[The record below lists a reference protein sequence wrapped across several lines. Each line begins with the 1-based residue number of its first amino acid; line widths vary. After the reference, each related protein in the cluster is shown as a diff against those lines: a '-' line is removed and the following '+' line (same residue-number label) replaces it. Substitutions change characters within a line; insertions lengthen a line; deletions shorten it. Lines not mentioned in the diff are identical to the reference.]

1 MNLHERDMTG
11 VTVLAVQ
18 GRIDSTT
25 AAAFGARIE
34 AAVGGSQRRVL
45 LDLSGL
51 EYISSAGFR
60 VLYLAAKRA
69 GETGAALVICCM
81 PERVRELFS
90 IAGFLKFFTVVA
102 SQEEGLAALK

>member
-1 MNLHERDMTG
+1 MNVHERDVTG
-11 VTVLAVQ
+11 ITVLAIE

-25 AAAFGARIE
+25 AGAFGARIE
-34 AAVGGSQRRVL
+34 AAVNGPQRRVL
-45 LDLSGL
+45 LDVGEL

-69 GETGAALVICCM
+69 GETGAKLVICCM

-90 IAGFLKFFTVVA
+90 IAGFLKFFTVA
-102 SQEEGLAALK
+102 GTQEEGVAALQ

>member
-1 MNLHERDMTG
+1 MNVHQRNVAG
-11 VTVLAVQ
+11 ITVLAIE

-25 AAAFGARIE
+25 AAAFGARID
-34 AAVGGSQRRVL
+34 AAVNEAQRRVL
-45 LDLSGL
+45 LDVSEL

-69 GETGAALVICCM
+69 GETGAKLVICSM

-102 SQEEGLAALK
+102 TPEEGVAALK

>member
-1 MNLHERDMTG
+1 MNVHERDVTG
-11 VTVLAVQ
+11 ITVLAIE

-34 AAVGGSQRRVL
+34 AAVDGPQRRVL
-45 LDLSGL
+45 LDVGDL

-69 GETGAALVICCM
+69 GETGAKLVICCM

-90 IAGFLKFFTVVA
+90 IAGFLKFFTVA
-102 SQEEGLAALK
+102 GTQEEGVAALK

>member
-1 MNLHERDMTG
+1 MNMHERDVTG
-11 VTVLAVQ
+11 ITVLAIK

-25 AAAFGARIE
+25 AGAFGARIE
-34 AAVGGSQRRVL
+34 AAVNGPQRRVL
-45 LDLSGL
+45 LDVGEL

-69 GETGAALVICCM
+69 GETGAKLVICCM

-90 IAGFLKFFTVVA
+90 IAGFLKFFTVA
-102 SQEEGLAALK
+102 GTQEEGVAALQ